1 MGGEREYTYWYLE
14 EMGLVGFHLSCMHG
28 PYFNL
33 IQVVRNHLDDV
44 VSLTPAVWRL
54 LV

>member
-33 IQVVRNHLDDV
+33 IQVVHNHLDDV